1 MANELALVAIAWH
14 VVIALA
20 LVVMLRGWRPS
31 ARVTCVVLTAPI
43 LSVGLASLAYGNA
56 FNAISFMLLALVLA
70 VLGDGLMAPHGGRGP
85 SWTTWAGVAAM
96 AFGLVY
102 PHFVDGPWYRVLA
115 AAPLGVV
122 PCPTLS
128 FVGGAVIVAGGFG
141 SRAIPLVL
149 AVWVAFY
156 ALFGIV
162 QLGVTLDVG
171 LLVAMVGLVAV
182 LVHNAALARRV
193 HTTIY
198 SARNRAVRTSR
209 RRLAP

>member
-1 MANELALVAIAWH
+1 MPAAEVITGTLATMANQLALVAIAWH
-14 VVIALA
+14 LVIAAA
-20 LVVMLRGWRPS
+20 LIAVLRGWRPS
-31 ARVTCVVLTAPI
+31 ARVTCIVLTAPI
-43 LSVGLASLAYGNA
+43 LSVGLASLAYGNT

-70 VLGDGLMAPHGGRGP
+70 VLGDGLTALHVARGP
-85 SWTTWAGVAAM
+85 SWSTWLGVAAM
-96 AFGLVY
+96 AFGIVY
-102 PHFVDGPWYRVLA
+102 PHFVDGPWYRALA
-115 AAPLGVV
+115 VAPLGVV

-128 FVGGAVIVAGGFG
+128 FVAGAVIVAGGFG

-182 LVHNAALARRV
+182 LVHNAALARRA
-193 HTTIY
+193 HTT
-198 SARNRAVRTSR
+198 A
-209 RRLAP
+209 